1 MRQMFKTEAL
11 ILNKKPLLEKNIL
24 LTFFTK
30 DLGKIKVFAFG
41 AKKITSRRLS
51 YFENGNFLKIIL
63 EKKND
68 RFYLKEVSLIF
79 GFLSI
84 KEDKKKW
91 PAFYLYFYI
100 LEKILPENLRDE
112 KNYQLTLN
120 FLVNLSKKQF
130 NLDDLNFYLNFL
142 LKNLGYLNQSQSFKE
157 NITTIENII
166 DEKLPKF
173 TL

>member
-1 MRQMFKTEAL
+1 MRQVFKTEAL
-11 ILNKKPLLEKNIL
+11 LLNKKSLLEKNIL
-24 LTFFTK
+24 LTFLTK

-51 YFENGNFLKIIL
+51 YFQTGNLLKIII
-63 EKKND
+63 EKKDD
-68 RFYLKEVSLIF
+68 RFYLKEVSLIS

-84 KEDKKKW
+84 KEDQKKW
-91 PAFYLYFYI
+91 PAFYFYLYI
-100 LEKILPENLRDE
+100 LERILPENIKDE

-157 NITTIENII
+157 NITTIEKII

>member
-1 MRQMFKTEAL
+1 MRQVFKTEAL
-11 ILNKKPLLEKNIL
+11 LLNKKSLLEKNIL
-24 LTFFTK
+24 LTFLTK
-30 DLGKIKVFAFG
+30 DLGEIKAFAFG
-41 AKKITSRRLS
+41 VKKITSRRQSFLQT
-51 YFENGNFLKIIL
+51 GNLLKIIV
-63 EKKND
+63 EKKDD
-68 RFYLKEVSLIF
+68 RFYLKEVSLIS

-84 KEDKKKW
+84 KEDQKKW
-91 PAFYLYFYI
+91 PAFYFYLYI
-100 LEKILPENLRDE
+100 LGKILPENIKDE

-157 NITTIENII
+157 NITTIEKII

>member
-1 MRQMFKTEAL
+1 MRQVFKTESL
-11 ILNKKPLLEKNIL
+11 LLNKKSLLEKNIL
-24 LTFFTK
+24 LTFLTK
-30 DLGKIKVFAFG
+30 DLGKIKAFAFG
-41 AKKITSRRLS
+41 AKKITSRRQS
-51 YFENGNFLKIIL
+51 FFQTGNLLKIII
-63 EKKND
+63 EKKDD
-68 RFYLKEVSLIF
+68 RFYLKEVSLIS

-84 KEDKKKW
+84 KEDQKKW
-91 PAFYLYFYI
+91 PAFYFYLYI
-100 LEKILPENLRDE
+100 LERILPENIKDE

-157 NITTIENII
+157 NITTIEKII